1 MSETTFNLEYFLSIF
16 LALAAGYS
24 VHRMAPSANSIVKFF
39 VIPLIVA
46 YASLT
51 LFNMVLPK
59 LNKYGDLVGNY
70 VEINALSSI
79 NSMNYLQVFP
89 PILAVFLIFMVLIY
103 NKNI

>member
-16 LALAAGYS
+16 TAMAAGYS
-24 VHRMAPSANSIVKFF
+24 VHRMAPSASGIIKFF

-51 LFNMVLPK
+51 LFNIVLPRI
-59 LNKYGDLVGNY
+59 NKYGDLVGNY
-70 VEINALSSI
+70 IEINALSSI

-89 PILAVFLIFMVLIY
+89 PILAVFLIFIVLIY
-103 NKNI
+103 NKNL